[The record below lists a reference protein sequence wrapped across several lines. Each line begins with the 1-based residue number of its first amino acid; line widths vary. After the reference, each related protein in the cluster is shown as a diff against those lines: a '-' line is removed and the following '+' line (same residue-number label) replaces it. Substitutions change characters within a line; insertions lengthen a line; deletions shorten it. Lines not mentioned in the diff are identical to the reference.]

1 MVDAA
6 YKHLYTREVPTADL
20 SDVLRAMLPASRA
33 PTTMNTFR
41 IYEEFRDSLGEAAA
55 RSLAA
60 TLGTMFEELKDTVTK
75 EDFRILRESID
86 ANVSRLDT
94 ALTRLAEAQE
104 RSESRIEALA
114 AAQARTEAKVTELA
128 EAQARTE
135 SKIAELAEGQ
145 ARLVEAQTR
154 TEAKI
159 AELAAAQTRTEA
171 KIAELAAA
179 QARTEAKIA
188 ELAAAQARTEAKVA
202 ELAEAQAR
210 TESKVAELADA
221 QARTESKVAELADA
235 QREMTVALQRLTIR
249 TDAVV
254 GRTFELQF
262 RDRLTA
268 YLGRFLRR
276 GRLLP
281 NDELLEKLEPFAAN
295 DEIDDFLRADA
306 VASGLIDGAPS
317 YVVVEVSSTGD
328 VEDIVRA
335 ERRAK
340 ILRKAGLT
348 AVPLVAC
355 DAISPESLAFARL
368 SAVRV
373 WCNGSMVEAAA

>member
-1 MVDAA
+1 
-6 YKHLYTREVPTADL
+6 
-20 SDVLRAMLPASRA
+20 
-33 PTTMNTFR
+33 MNTFR

-145 ARLVEAQTR
+145 ARLVEAQ
-154 TEAKI
+154 
-159 AELAAAQTRTEA
+159 
-171 KIAELAAA
+171 
-179 QARTEAKIA
+179 ARTEA
-188 ELAAAQARTEAKVA
+188 
-202 ELAEAQAR
+202 
-210 TESKVAELADA
+210 KVAELADA

>member
-1 MVDAA
+1 
-6 YKHLYTREVPTADL
+6 
-20 SDVLRAMLPASRA
+20 
-33 PTTMNTFR
+33 MNTFR

-159 AELAAAQTRTEA
+159 AELAAAQ
-171 KIAELAAA
+171 
-179 QARTEAKIA
+179 ARTEA
-188 ELAAAQARTEAKVA
+188 
-202 ELAEAQAR
+202 
-210 TESKVAELADA
+210 KVAELADA

>member
-1 MVDAA
+1 
-6 YKHLYTREVPTADL
+6 
-20 SDVLRAMLPASRA
+20 
-33 PTTMNTFR
+33 MNTFR

-159 AELAAAQTRTEA
+159 AELAAAQ
-171 KIAELAAA
+171 
-179 QARTEAKIA
+179 
-188 ELAAAQARTEAKVA
+188 ARTEAKVA
-202 ELAEAQAR
+202 ELADAQAR

>member
-1 MVDAA
+1 
-6 YKHLYTREVPTADL
+6 
-20 SDVLRAMLPASRA
+20 
-33 PTTMNTFR
+33 MNTFR

-159 AELAAAQTRTEA
+159 AELAAAQ
-171 KIAELAAA
+171 
-179 QARTEAKIA
+179 
-188 ELAAAQARTEAKVA
+188 ARTEAKVA
-202 ELAEAQAR
+202 ELAAAQAR

>member
-159 AELAAAQTRTEA
+159 AELAAAQ
-171 KIAELAAA
+171 
-179 QARTEAKIA
+179 
-188 ELAAAQARTEAKVA
+188 ARTEAKVA
-202 ELAEAQAR
+202 ELADAQAR

>member
-1 MVDAA
+1 LVDAA

-159 AELAAAQTRTEA
+159 AELAAAQ
-171 KIAELAAA
+171 
-179 QARTEAKIA
+179 ARTEA
-188 ELAAAQARTEAKVA
+188 
-202 ELAEAQAR
+202 
-210 TESKVAELADA
+210 KVAELADA

>member
-179 QARTEAKIA
+179 QARTEAK
-188 ELAAAQARTEAKVA
+188 
-202 ELAEAQAR
+202 
-210 TESKVAELADA
+210 VAELADA

>member
-1 MVDAA
+1 
-6 YKHLYTREVPTADL
+6 
-20 SDVLRAMLPASRA
+20 
-33 PTTMNTFR
+33 MNTFR

-171 KIAELAAA
+171 KIAELAA
-179 QARTEAKIA
+179 
-188 ELAAAQARTEAKVA
+188 
-202 ELAEAQAR
+202 AQAR

>member
-1 MVDAA
+1 
-6 YKHLYTREVPTADL
+6 
-20 SDVLRAMLPASRA
+20 
-33 PTTMNTFR
+33 MNTFR

-159 AELAAAQTRTEA
+159 AELAAAQ
-171 KIAELAAA
+171 
-179 QARTEAKIA
+179 ARTEAKIA
-188 ELAAAQARTEAKVA
+188 ELAA
-202 ELAEAQAR
+202 AQAR

>member
-1 MVDAA
+1 LVDAA
-6 YKHLYTREVPTADL
+6 YKHLYTRPVPTADL

-159 AELAAAQTRTEA
+159 AELAAAQ
-171 KIAELAAA
+171 
-179 QARTEAKIA
+179 ARTEA
-188 ELAAAQARTEAKVA
+188 
-202 ELAEAQAR
+202 
-210 TESKVAELADA
+210 KVAELADA

>member
-159 AELAAAQTRTEA
+159 AELAAAQ
-171 KIAELAAA
+171 
-179 QARTEAKIA
+179 ARTEA
-188 ELAAAQARTEAKVA
+188 
-202 ELAEAQAR
+202 
-210 TESKVAELADA
+210 KVAELADA

>member
-1 MVDAA
+1 LVDAA

-179 QARTEAKIA
+179 QARTEAK
-188 ELAAAQARTEAKVA
+188 
-202 ELAEAQAR
+202 
-210 TESKVAELADA
+210 VAELADA

>member
-1 MVDAA
+1 
-6 YKHLYTREVPTADL
+6 
-20 SDVLRAMLPASRA
+20 
-33 PTTMNTFR
+33 MNTFR

-159 AELAAAQTRTEA
+159 AELAAAQ
-171 KIAELAAA
+171 
-179 QARTEAKIA
+179 ARTEA
-188 ELAAAQARTEAKVA
+188 
-202 ELAEAQAR
+202 
-210 TESKVAELADA
+210 KVAELADA

-355 DAISPESLAFARL
+355 DAISPESLAFARP

>member
-1 MVDAA
+1 
-6 YKHLYTREVPTADL
+6 
-20 SDVLRAMLPASRA
+20 
-33 PTTMNTFR
+33 MNTFR

-159 AELAAAQTRTEA
+159 AELAAAQ
-171 KIAELAAA
+171 
-179 QARTEAKIA
+179 ARTEAKIA

-202 ELAEAQAR
+202 ELADAQAR